1 MENDRLTERIIGCY
15 FNVHA
20 GLGPGFPEKIYQH
33 ALEKALR
40 DAHIPF
46 ASERSFRVSFQG
58 ASVGSLKVDLLV
70 NGCVIVEVKAVTG
83 MLPKVFEAQAIA
95 YLKAS
100 EIPVG
105 LLVNFGNIS
114 CQIRRLMMAARASDR
129 RNRFSKSP

>member
-1 MENDRLTERIIGCY
+1 MENDRLTEGIIGCC

-20 GLGPGFPEKIYQH
+20 ELGPGFPEKIYQH
-33 ALEKALR
+33 ALEKALE

-46 ASERSFRVSFQG
+46 ASERLFRVSFQG
-58 ASVGSLKVDLLV
+58 TSIGSFKVDLLV
-70 NGCVIVEVKAVTG
+70 DGCVIVEVKAVTG
-83 MLPKVFEAQAIA
+83 MLPKVFEAQVIA
-95 YLKAS
+95 YLKAA

-105 LLVNFGNIS
+105 LLVNFGNVS